1 MGPLRIRVLSLESK
15 LTPHARPAVDRK
27 DATFGKVPNLRFF
40 PLLFFFFFLP
50 SPAFLFFFSFLL
62 LFYLLVYG
70 AYLVAQAAVYPEGYC
85 FGPSQSLSSISQRS
99 TTMLIFYAVLSLK
112 AKES

>member
-40 PLLFFFFFLP
+40 PLPFFFFR
-50 SPAFLFFFSFLL
+50 LFFFSF

-85 FGPSQSLSSISQRS
+85 FGPSPSLSSISQCS

>member
-40 PLLFFFFFLP
+40 PLPFFFFPLLLLSFFFLP
-50 SPAFLFFFSFLL
+50 SSFT
-62 LFYLLVYG
+62 FWSM
-70 AYLVAQAAVYPEGYC
+70 E
-85 FGPSQSLSSISQRS
+85 
-99 TTMLIFYAVLSLK
+99 LI
-112 AKES
+112 

>member
-27 DATFGKVPNLRFF
+27 DATFGQVPNLRVIFSSFF
-40 PLLFFFFFLP
+40 FFFFSSLFFFFP
-50 SPAFLFFFSFLL
+50 LL

-85 FGPSQSLSSISQRS
+85 FGPSQSLSSVSQRS

>member
-15 LTPHARPAVDRK
+15 LTPHARPVVDRK
-27 DATFGKVPNLRFF
+27 DATFGKVPNRIFF
-40 PLLFFFFFLP
+40 PLPFFSLSFFFL
-50 SPAFLFFFSFLL
+50 SFFSSLPY
-62 LFYLLVYG
+62 YLLVYG
-70 AYLVAQAAVYPEGYC
+70 AYLVAEAAVYPEGYC
-85 FGPSQSLSSISQRS
+85 FGPSQSLGSISQRS

>member
-27 DATFGKVPNLRFF
+27 DATFGKVPNLIFF
-40 PLLFFFFFLP
+40 PSSLFVPLLLL
-50 SPAFLFFFSFLL
+50 SFFSSLPY
-62 LFYLLVYG
+62 YLLVYG
-70 AYLVAQAAVYPEGYC
+70 AYLVAEAAVYPEGYC
-85 FGPSQSLSSISQRS
+85 FGPSQSLGSISQRS